1 MGPAACSILCKDAM
15 LIYSEAGFEKSL
27 EYIRRSKLIAI
38 DTETYWTNDW
48 QQKRIIGVSI
58 YCEFPGDNGLN
69 QVFNAY
75 YPFRHGID
83 ATTASPRNFPLDYLH
98 RLAEACNHDGAT
110 HLFHNRKFDHNTF
123 RRDNIELTRPFKD
136 TMLITHMID
145 ENTSHVLEDL
155 AEAYRLDMGATARKK
170 EMHKLRKN
178 TAWHCI
184 DLTKMAEYACRD
196 TANTYKL
203 FEITWP
209 ELEHQELS
217 DLWETEEKFCRI
229 LTDVEFRGILIN
241 LPLLRDYR
249 DDAEKRMLQLEV
261 ELGCDPMKPAQL
273 NKLLFEQHSFRP
285 VGYTPGKPTK
295 QFPNGRPMMDEKA
308 LMKMAK
314 TCIDPVKSLT
324 INKVLEYRGL
334 VKAKGTWYEG
344 FIQAADSISRLHPS
358 FNQHGTTTT
367 RLSCSDPN
375 MQQLPR
381 DVESTPV
388 YKALEASPGY
398 HLYSF
403 DYSQLEFRLTAVY
416 ANESSI
422 LEGYRRGVDFHSLT
436 ARNLGVSRQL
446 AKTVNFLIV
455 YGGGAGKL
463 SETAGIPLESARE
476 VLSRFHAAYPN
487 IAKIAA
493 KAEFTAD
500 QRGFVKLWTGRRRHF
515 VNKWEHHKAF
525 NSIIQGG
532 AHEIIKRSAL
542 NFYESDIRRRG
553 LAHLV
558 CEVHDAFWFEVSEE
572 FTDEINEQIKDLMEW
587 PSKDSEFM
595 IDFPVDIKRL
605 A

>member
-1 MGPAACSILCKDAM
+1 MIVNKDN
-15 LIYSEAGFEKSL
+15 FDQSL
-27 EYIRRSKLIAI
+27 EYIRKAMFIAI
-38 DTETYWTNDW
+38 DTETYWTSDW
-48 QQKRIIGVSI
+48 QQRRLIGVSI

-69 QVFNAY
+69 QIFNGY

-83 ATTASPRNFPLDYLH
+83 ATTTSPRNLPLEYLS
-98 RLAEACNHDGAT
+98 RLAEALNHPLAT
-110 HLFHNRKFDHNTF
+110 HLFHNRKFDHNVL
-123 RRDNIELTRPFKD
+123 RRDNIELTRPFFD
-136 TMLITHMID
+136 TMLITHMIN

-155 AEAYRLDMGATARKK
+155 AEAYRLDMGANERKK
-170 EMHKLRKN
+170 ALHKERRK
-178 TAWHCI
+178 TPWHCI
-184 DLTKMAEYACRD
+184 ELNKMGEYACRD

-203 FEITWP
+203 WEITWP
-209 ELEHQELS
+209 ELIHQELS

-229 LTDVEFRGILIN
+229 LTDMEFRGILISCDD
-241 LPLLRDYR
+241 LREFR
-249 DDAEKRMLQLEV
+249 AHAEKRMLEIEV
-261 ELGCDPMKPAQL
+261 ELGCDPMKPSQL
-273 NKLLFEQHSFRP
+273 AKLLFEQHSFRP

-308 LMKMAK
+308 LVKMAK
-314 TCIDPVKSLT
+314 NVIDPVKSLT
-324 INKVLEYRGL
+324 INSVLEYRGH

-344 FIQAADSISRLHPS
+344 FLEAADSTSRLHPS
-358 FNQHGTTTT
+358 FNQHGTVTT

-375 MQQLPR
+375 LQQLPR

-388 YKALEASPGY
+388 YRALRASEGY
-398 HLYSF
+398 QLVSF

-416 ANESSI
+416 ANETSI

-493 KAEFTAD
+493 KAEYTAD
-500 QRGFVKLWTGRRRHF
+500 QKGFVKLWTGRRRHF
-515 VNKWEHHKAF
+515 ANKWEHHKAF

-542 NFYESDIRRRG
+542 SFYESDIRRRG
-553 LAHLV
+553 LAHLI
-558 CEVHDAFWFEVSEE
+558 CEVHDALWFEVRNE
-572 FTDEINEQIKDLMEW
+572 FTDEINEQIKELMEW
-587 PSKDSEFM
+587 PSKDPEFM
-595 IDFPVDIKRL
+595 IDFPVELKRL